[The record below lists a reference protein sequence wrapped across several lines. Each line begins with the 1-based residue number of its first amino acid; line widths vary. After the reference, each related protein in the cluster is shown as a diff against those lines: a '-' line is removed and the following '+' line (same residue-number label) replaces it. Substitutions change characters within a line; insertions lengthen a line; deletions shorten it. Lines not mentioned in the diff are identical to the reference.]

1 MEIIKVDSK
10 DGEKDIAIYDDKE
23 KDLIE
28 DLCKTEDYGKIVD
41 LVNEQKKNK

>member
-41 LVNEQKKNK
+41 LVNEQKEDK